1 VSRRARSGAELAGSV
16 VRYLALV
23 IGALL
28 FLVPF
33 YLLIR
38 NSLATDPDITSPS
51 WTLFPKTLH
60 WGNVTELFDDPSV
73 PMLHSLVN
81 SVVIAV
87 SQTAGVLVLASLAGY
102 GLARIPYRWATA
114 VFAAI
119 LGTLLIPASVTFVPS
134 FVLVSSLGWVSS
146 LRGIIVPGLFQA
158 IAAFLF
164 RQYFLAFPPELEDA
178 ARMDGL
184 GYWGT
189 FWRIV
194 VPNAKPIFA
203 AVGAL
208 TFIGSWN
215 SFLWPLIIA
224 QDPSSWTVQLSLST
238 FLTAQT
244 INLHELFMAAI
255 ISVLPLLLVFLLLQ
269 RFIVQGVERSGIS
282 G

>member
-1 VSRRARSGAELAGSV
+1 
-16 VRYLALV
+16 
-23 IGALL
+23 
-28 FLVPF
+28 
-33 YLLIR
+33 
-38 NSLATDPDITSPS
+38 
-51 WTLFPKTLH
+51 LFPTTLH
-60 WGNVTELFDDPSV
+60 WGNVSELFDDPSV

-87 SQTAGVLVLASLAGY
+87 AQCAGVLILASLAGY
-102 GLARIPYRWATA
+102 GLARIGYRWANA
-114 VFAAI
+114 VFVTI

-178 ARMDGL
+178 ARIDGL

-189 FWRIV
+189 YWRIV
-194 VPNAKPIFA
+194 VPNSKPIFA